1 MTFDWDVDAAK
12 ELGLKYIGKEKIFTV
27 EGLKDPIELDPF
39 TDLDVAFI
47 GVAPNGEA
55 AIVDA
60 RTDLDIKEYRYDV
73 EPNTG
78 LKNGDTVT
86 MSIVNENLEEIALQ
100 QGYILLQTEK
110 QFVVEGLSHYIS
122 SIQEIPDDMMEKL
135 KKHTEDVIDSAA
147 TAWVDGNKILNK
159 EFIGNYLLVKKEGS
173 KYYDENYCY
182 CVYKVDAT
190 IGGQE
195 DFTFYCYVKFRNV
208 MVLEDGTCSVDLMNY
223 DKPHGQGFFSS
234 VSGEAFIV
242 GKYWFVGYEELDS
255 MFNNCV
261 TQYIA
266 DYIYETT
273 VKE

>member
-135 KKHTEDVIDSAA
+135 KKQTEDVIDSAA

-159 EFIGNYLLVKKEGS
+159 EFIGNYLLVKKRAAS
-173 KYYDENYCY
+173 TMMKIIVI
-182 CVYKVDAT
+182 VYTK
-190 IGGQE
+190 
-195 DFTFYCYVKFRNV
+195 
-208 MVLEDGTCSVDLMNY
+208 LM
-223 DKPHGQGFFSS
+223 Q
-234 VSGEAFIV
+234 
-242 GKYWFVGYEELDS
+242 
-255 MFNNCV
+255 
-261 TQYIA
+261 Q
-266 DYIYETT
+266 
-273 VKE
+273 